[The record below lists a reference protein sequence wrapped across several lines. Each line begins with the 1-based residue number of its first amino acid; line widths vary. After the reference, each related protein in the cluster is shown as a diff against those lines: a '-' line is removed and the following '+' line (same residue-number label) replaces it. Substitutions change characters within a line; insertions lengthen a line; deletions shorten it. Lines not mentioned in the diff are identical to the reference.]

1 MTILKKLLSNSAEWM
16 TASDMCCMN
25 NKLQTADGQGGK
37 MRFSEGPW
45 YVSGKLILNLY
56 QSNCNVT

>member
-1 MTILKKLLSNSAEWM
+1 MTILKELLSNSAKWM

-25 NKLQTADGQGGK
+25 NKLQTADGQQGK

-56 QSNCNVT
+56 